1 MEFNYDLIEQKLLKC
16 WSLKT
21 SSKYSKQNPYKGQC
35 GVTALIIND
44 WFGGKILKTK
54 ADDQWHFYNLVNGKR
69 IDFTKNQFDFQL
81 DYKDIETTR
90 EDALKDT
97 DEFQYQELKCRFK
110 SLE

>member
-1 MEFNYDLIEQKLLKC
+1 MEFNYDLIEQNLLKC

-21 SSKYSKQNPYKGQC
+21 SSKYSNQNPYKGQC

-54 ADDQWHFYNLVNGKR
+54 TNNQWHFYNLINGKR
-69 IDFTKNQFDFQL
+69 VDFTKKQFDFQI

-90 EDALKDT
+90 EEALSDT
-97 DEFQYQELKCRFK
+97 NEFQYNELKCRFEDIK
-110 SLE
+110 